1 MKTVEADERGSGLE
15 ALANPEATALIVEDE
30 AILRD
35 ELRSALTQLWPEL
48 RIVGEAANGLDAV
61 RLIDAVQ
68 PNVLFLDIQ
77 MPGMSGLDVAMHA
90 SGRCQI
96 VFVTAYDEHA
106 VLAFDHGAVD
116 YLLKPLS
123 MSRLATALRRVK
135 QAIAAPP
142 PDYRRLL
149 QQLGVSAAPKSSLR
163 WINASQGANVKLV
176 TVDEVCYFQSDT
188 KYTRMVTTESETL
201 KDHQGTARRT
211 RPRELLAGASRDH
224 RQCRGDRRR
233 VARPARP
240 HGPEV
245 EATPRDRAR
254 QPAVRTFVSADV
266 DASSSR

>member
-201 KDHQGTARRT
+201 IRKTIK
-211 RPRELLAGASRDH
+211 ELLDELDPASFWQVHRATIVNVAAIAGVSRDLRGRMVLKLKQRRETVLVSQPFAH
-224 RQCRGDRRR
+224 LFRQM
-233 VARPARP
+233 
-240 HGPEV
+240 
-245 EATPRDRAR
+245 
-254 QPAVRTFVSADV
+254 
-266 DASSSR
+266 